1 MVKTIC
7 HVNLKQM
14 NKIPHILFRFL
25 LIINAFEIKG
35 ELLVKKDIA
44 NSVCDIYEKMFKLM
58 WGMKKF
64 DRFYCSVTLVSSF
77 QATTAAHRDQE
88 IISNKRR
95 TYYQK

>member
-14 NKIPHILFRFL
+14 NKIPLVLFSFL
-25 LIINAFEIKG
+25 LIINAFAIKG

-58 WGMKKF
+58 WGMKNLIDF
-64 DRFYCSVTLVSSF
+64 T
-77 QATTAAHRDQE
+77 DQ
-88 IISNKRR
+88 
-95 TYYQK
+95 